1 MENSPIYAIFSRM
14 FPTVGKDPLQLA
26 GQQMITFILYSLTL
40 ITGLVVN
47 LTGLSVH
54 RTDCRSC

>member
-47 LTGLSVH
+47 LTGLSGP
-54 RTDCRSC
+54 

>member
-14 FPTVGKDPLQLA
+14 FSTVGKDPLQLA

-47 LTGLSVH
+47 LTGLSGP
-54 RTDCRSC
+54 